1 VAQMNIASAARG
13 GSIWRMTTT
22 RKIRWGSLGYAKIA
36 WEHLIPAIQRSANSE
51 FHAVASRDKSKL
63 DECRAK
69 FKTPNLHLG
78 YDELVRDPE
87 VDAVYIPLP
96 NSQHREWALK
106 AAERGKHILCEKP
119 IAMNAAECRDMMAVA
134 KANGVL
140 LMEAFMYRYTDR
152 TRKVL
157 EVLRSGT
164 LGDITFISSSF
175 RYLISRPNPVR
186 LKPELGGG
194 ALYDVGCYP
203 VNFTG
208 MVMDEVARLKT
219 GKPDAVA
226 PAPESISVRRID
238 EDGVDMNLSAIV
250 KYPGG
255 VLASL
260 NCGFTGHLRLF
271 SEIAGT
277 RGVLEVPVPF
287 FDNPGNL
294 ALTVNREAREIAVEK
309 SDRYRHEV
317 EDFADAILSKRE
329 PQLKMSETL
338 RNMEMLDRLYAA
350 K

>member
-1 VAQMNIASAARG
+1 
-13 GSIWRMTTT
+13 MTTN

-36 WEHLIPAIQRSANSE
+36 WEHVIPAIQRSANSE
-51 FHAVASRDKSKL
+51 FHAIASRDQAKL
-63 DECRAK
+63 DQCHAK
-69 FKTPNLHLG
+69 FNTPNRHLG
-78 YDELVRDPE
+78 YDDLLRDPE

-119 IAMNAAECRDMMAVA
+119 VAMNAAECRDMMAAA

-152 TRKVL
+152 TRQVQ
-157 EVLRSGT
+157 EILRSGT

-219 GKPDAVA
+219 GKADAVA
-226 PAPESISVRRID
+226 PAPESISVECVR
-238 EDGVDMNLSAIV
+238 EDGVDMNFSAIL

-260 NCGFTGHLRLF
+260 NCGFSGQLRLF
-271 SEIAGT
+271 SEIIGT
-277 RGVLEVPVPF
+277 KGVLEVPVPF
-287 FDNPGNL
+287 FDNPGSLIITQNYQP
-294 ALTVNREAREIAVEK
+294 REIAVGK

-317 EDFADAILSKRE
+317 EDFADAILTRRE
-329 PQLKMSETL
+329 PQLKMVETL
-338 RNMEMLDRLYAA
+338 RNMEMLDRLFAQA